1 MSELAIAVALL
12 LVSSAIAS
20 GTEAALFA
28 IPKSKVASFVDQ
40 GRSKAK
46 TLMAIKENM
55 ERPIMAIVILNNVS
69 NIVGSMIVG
78 ALAAQHFEG
87 MTVGPISL
95 IGIFSAALTFAVITF
110 SEIIPKTI
118 GERKHELISLWT
130 APMVLLGSKIL
141 FPVIICIELITDPIL
156 RLVKSGEHV
165 TSEAEI
171 LALSE
176 IGSQTGAIEQD
187 ELEMIHRVFGLND
200 VRAWD
205 IMTPLAKVD
214 ALDGRQKLDDIKN
227 DLFELTH
234 TRLPVYEG
242 SFTKV
247 IGVVHLRDILQA
259 LVAGKG
265 DTYVSSLVKAPTY
278 ILDSASGDILLE
290 HFQQSKQ
297 HLAIVVDALGTV
309 LGILTLEDVLE
320 ELVGEIHDETDNE
333 QVEVQQIS
341 PDTVVALAE
350 AHTDDVSEL
359 LNVALPDVRVGEM
372 LAESLERIPQENEVF
387 LMHGLEITIIEA
399 SPRSVV
405 RVSMRRLSIDEL
417 PDPESE
423 VTNVVTAAGDSK

>member
-1 MSELAIAVALL
+1 
-12 LVSSAIAS
+12 
-20 GTEAALFA
+20 
-28 IPKSKVASFVDQ
+28 
-40 GRSKAK
+40 
-46 TLMAIKENM
+46 
-55 ERPIMAIVILNNVS
+55 MAIVILNNVS

-78 ALAAQHFEG
+78 ALAAKHFEG
-87 MTVGPISL
+87 LAVGPISF
-95 IGIFSAALTFAVITF
+95 IGIFSALLTFSVITF

-118 GERKHELISLWT
+118 GERKHEAIALWT
-130 APMVLLGSKIL
+130 SPMVLLGSKL
-141 FPVIICIELITDPIL
+141 LLPAIICIELITKPIL
-156 RLVKSGEHV
+156 KLVKSGTHL

-171 LALSE
+171 IALSE

-227 DLFELTH
+227 DIFALTH

-242 SFTKV
+242 SFNKV
-247 IGVVHLRDILQA
+247 IGVAHLRDILQA

-265 DTYVSSLVKAPTY
+265 NTYVSSLVKAPTY
-278 ILDSASGDILLE
+278 ILDTASGDSLLE

-333 QVEVQQIS
+333 QAEVQQIS

-350 AHTDDVSEL
+350 AHNDEVADL
-359 LNVALPDVRVGEM
+359 LSIALPDARVGEM
-372 LAESLERIPQENEVF
+372 LADSLERIPQEDEVF

-417 PDPESE
+417 PDPESD
-423 VTNVVTAAGDSK
+423 VSNLVNAVSDS

>member
-1 MSELAIAVALL
+1 MVLFGSKLL
-12 LVSSAIAS
+12 LPA
-20 GTEAALFA
+20 
-28 IPKSKVASFVDQ
+28 
-40 GRSKAK
+40 
-46 TLMAIKENM
+46 
-55 ERPIMAIVILNNVS
+55 
-69 NIVGSMIVG
+69 
-78 ALAAQHFEG
+78 
-87 MTVGPISL
+87 
-95 IGIFSAALTFAVITF
+95 
-110 SEIIPKTI
+110 
-118 GERKHELISLWT
+118 
-130 APMVLLGSKIL
+130 
-141 FPVIICIELITDPIL
+141 IICIELITDPIL
-156 RLVKSGEHV
+156 QFVKSGGHV

-214 ALDGRQKLDDIKN
+214 ALDGRQELNDAN

-242 SFTKV
+242 SFTKSSGWYTYGISFKPLSLERRHICV
-247 IGVVHLRDILQA
+247 RIGQ
-259 LVAGKG
+259 
-265 DTYVSSLVKAPTY
+265 SSDLY
-278 ILDSASGDILLE
+278 SDLLIWDSLLE

-333 QVEVQQIS
+333 QEEVQQIS

-350 AHTDDVSEL
+350 AHTDQVSDL
-359 LNVALPDVRVGEM
+359 LNIALPDVRVGEM
-372 LAESLERIPQENEVF
+372 LAESLERIPLENEVF

-399 SPRSVV
+399 TPRSVV

-423 VTNVVTAAGDSK
+423 VTNVVTAVGESK